1 MFSSTFDTLYTN
13 LLLSY
18 ELFYYFMFSSTICFY
33 TSWLYPFFIL
43 YIVLFATI
51 MMQLNFFLLLSH
63 IRKTLFVSIYCDGI
77 SYVILYTLLCSRRTL
92 VSLLFTSCNHYCSR
106 VLNHHRPH
114 ISCSW
119 PHTISII
126 SKSVG
131 MTKMSAECCQPKLSR
146 APPSLTP
153 QAPVQLRLRHLTAM
167 HLFQGRWS
175 PLFSPVWL
183 LTSPPSVSVVEITF
197 WDTPFLVNASFVLLI
212 LFNVRNYDCWRDL
225 KAHTNQPPR
234 LQRLQILLMMQI
246 TSFKKVNA
254 SMEKIIFNGICW
266 YL

>member
-1 MFSSTFDTLYTN
+1 
-13 LLLSY
+13 
-18 ELFYYFMFSSTICFY
+18 MFSSTICFY

-131 MTKMSAECCQPKLSR
+131 MTKMSAECCQPKLCHVR
-146 APPSLTP
+146 LLLWRLKPPCSYVSGTWQP
-153 QAPVQLRLRHLTAM
+153 CISFKAGGRLY
-167 HLFQGRWS
+167 F
-175 PLFSPVWL
+175 FPVWL

-225 KAHTNQPPR
+225 KAHTTQPSR